1 MAKLSKI
8 SMTVKNFMELF
19 PNSNINEFDIK
30 TPPFVLFDYTFNY
43 KSIDYDLHFIEY
55 FDEYSKLHH
64 LFCRLTFKDK
74 VFKFSKFSSLNLRYS
89 LLNILIDLYK
99 LDF

>member
-1 MAKLSKI
+1 MAKLSKVA
-8 SMTVKNFMELF
+8 MTVKNFMELF
-19 PNSNINEFDIK
+19 PNSNITEFDT
-30 TPPFVLFDYTFNY
+30 TPPFVVYDYSFNF

-64 LFCRLTFKDK
+64 LFCRLTFNDK
-74 VFKFSKFSSLNLRYS
+74 VIKFSKYSSLSLRYS

-99 LDF
+99 LDL